1 MRLKLFCWVCLIIT
15 LCWSSVSLAIVIVTD
30 SKNMFD
36 VIAHNK
42 PPQSFPEEVYNR
54 VLTQLSVDKLLF
66 APHERIST
74 LMSEGEPICT
84 PFRLKTEEREKVYV
98 FSRPTDFFFN
108 RRLYQ
113 QKSSEPISQ
122 KFLDSNGNVIDLVE
136 MLVSSTEYTLLTG
149 ANHSYGDFLDDI
161 IAKIPPNNLY
171 VRHGIDPYSSMIEML
186 SKGRVAF
193 YLTYPSIMRSNPE
206 VENLR
211 SYGIAGTPRYEEGH
225 LMCNDLEGSRA
236 FLGAFDDVLMSLYQ
250 SGEFVNLARKYM
262 SEDEWVQLK
271 RIVDSTLLED

>member
-1 MRLKLFCWVCLIIT
+1 
-15 LCWSSVSLAIVIVTD
+15 
-30 SKNMFD
+30 MFD

-113 QKSSEPISQ
+113 QKVVS
-122 KFLDSNGNVIDLVE
+122 LLVKNF
-136 MLVSSTEYTLLTG
+136 STAMGTL
-149 ANHSYGDFLDDI
+149 
-161 IAKIPPNNLY
+161 
-171 VRHGIDPYSSMIEML
+171 
-186 SKGRVAF
+186 
-193 YLTYPSIMRSNPE
+193 SI
-206 VENLR
+206 
-211 SYGIAGTPRYEEGH
+211 
-225 LMCNDLEGSRA
+225 
-236 FLGAFDDVLMSLYQ
+236 
-250 SGEFVNLARKYM
+250 
-262 SEDEWVQLK
+262 
-271 RIVDSTLLED
+271 